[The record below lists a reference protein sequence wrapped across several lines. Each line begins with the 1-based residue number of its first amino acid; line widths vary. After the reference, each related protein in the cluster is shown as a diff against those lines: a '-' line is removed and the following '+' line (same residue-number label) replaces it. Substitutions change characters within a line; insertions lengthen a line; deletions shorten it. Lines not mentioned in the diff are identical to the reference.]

1 MPKNPVRAARQAGRQ
16 AVRAA
21 KDTRREKIGAAKT
34 ASKVAKIE
42 SRTASKVGK
51 ISGTTAKPVAK
62 SIPVAKTT
70 TTKVRPGI
78 KGRIAEA
85 RSNKQ
90 AKNKPATPISYSP
103 TKLPDLPKTSIKI
116 TSDMRGTLKD
126 MPAETRKA
134 PTKKGPSESEKNIV
148 KMWRD
153 KGYEYGK
160 DGKVR
165 DKNGKTPEENEAQ
178 RVKDMFL
185 QPGETRANT
194 SPFASKEVAAKRA
207 LKDALAK
214 IPFGKKKAGGSV
226 KKYQAGGMT
235 KPAVRPGNTVKP
247 PRSVRGPKQ
256 SPSDMRQPY
265 GPSMKPVGPGNTA
278 RTPKPYRKNISTPA
292 SIMKPMKH
300 GGAKK
305 YQDGGKVDPY
315 TTKPTTG
322 ASSYKRSGTTLTKN
336 SDGTYSKT
344 AVKKMGGSMKGKK
357 C

>member
-21 KDTRREKIGAAKT
+21 KDTRRETIGAAKT

-42 SRTASKVGK
+42 SKTASKVGK
-51 ISGTTAKPVAK
+51 ISGTPAAKKA
-62 SIPVAKTT
+62 TT
-70 TTKVRPGI
+70 YKPSAPTVKL
-78 KGRIAEA
+78 
-85 RSNKQ
+85 
-90 AKNKPATPISYSP
+90 PATSKP
-103 TKLPDLPKTSIKI
+103 KLNMT
-116 TSDMRGTLKD
+116 GTRSTIKD
-126 MPAETRKA
+126 MPVSTRKA
-134 PTKKGPSESEKNIV
+134 PAKKGPSESEKNIV

-165 DKNGKTPEENEAQ
+165 DKNGKTPEENESQ

-185 QPGETRANT
+185 QPGETPRNT

-214 IPFGKKKAGGSV
+214 VPFGKKKAGGSV
-226 KKYQAGGMT
+226 KKYQM
-235 KPAVRPGNTVKP
+235 
-247 PRSVRGPKQ
+247 
-256 SPSDMRQPY
+256 
-265 GPSMKPVGPGNTA
+265 
-278 RTPKPYRKNISTPA
+278 
-292 SIMKPMKH
+292 
-300 GGAKK
+300 
-305 YQDGGKVDPY
+305 GGKVDPY

>member
-1 MPKNPVRAARQAGRQ
+1 MPPKNPVRAARQAGRQ

-21 KDTRREKIGAAKT
+21 KDTRRETIGAAKT

-42 SRTASKVGK
+42 SRTARKVGK

-62 SIPVAKTT
+62 AAPAAYKPV
-70 TTKVRPGI
+70 
-78 KGRIAEA
+78 
-85 RSNKQ
+85 
-90 AKNKPATPISYSP
+90 
-103 TKLPDLPKTSIKI
+103 KLPVTAVKPKLNT
-116 TSDMRGTLKD
+116 TADMRGKIKD

-134 PTKKGPSESEKNIV
+134 APVKKGPSESEKNIV

-235 KPAVRPGNTVKP
+235 VKP
-247 PRSVRGPKQ
+247 PRSIRGPKQ
-256 SPSDMRQPY
+256 SPSDMRQPVS
-265 GPSMKPVGPGNTA
+265 PSQKPVGPGNTA

-305 YQDGGKVDPY
+305 YQAGGKVDPY
-315 TTKPTTG
+315 TTRPTTG
-322 ASSYKRSGTTLTKN
+322 ASSYKRSGATLTKN